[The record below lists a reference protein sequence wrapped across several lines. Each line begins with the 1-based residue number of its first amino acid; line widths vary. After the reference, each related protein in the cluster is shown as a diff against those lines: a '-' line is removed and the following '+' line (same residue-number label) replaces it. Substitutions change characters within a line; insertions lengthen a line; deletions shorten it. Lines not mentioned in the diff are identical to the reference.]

1 MKDIRETDSLIKKN
15 AKGMDWA
22 MLLLYG
28 IFLAEVPLVELDPML
43 YKVFL
48 IPNAIYL
55 LLLCVMFVK
64 RLKEKNNVIAAGYG
78 LGAIVVAL
86 ITYLEFSLSKSLIT
100 CV

>member
-1 MKDIRETDSLIKKN
+1 MKDVKDTDRLIKRN
-15 AKGMDWA
+15 AKGMDWV

-28 IFLAEVPLVELDPML
+28 IFLTEVPLVELDPML

-48 IPNAIYL
+48 IPNAIFL

-78 LGAIVVAL
+78 IGAFVVAL
-86 ITYLEFSLSKSLIT
+86 ITYFEYSLSKSLIA